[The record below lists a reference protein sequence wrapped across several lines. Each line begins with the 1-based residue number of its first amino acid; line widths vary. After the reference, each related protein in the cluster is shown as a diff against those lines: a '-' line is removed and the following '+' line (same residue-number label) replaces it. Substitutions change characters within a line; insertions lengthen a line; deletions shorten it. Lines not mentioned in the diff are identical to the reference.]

1 MRNDKIIVSETD
13 VRVSE
18 ILSSGDHADFEQ
30 LLAAKVL
37 LEDQIS
43 KCKVASEMLT
53 QALGNRTYGSVVS
66 ELQSRGILS
75 PSDDTL
81 PMFEIQTKF
90 GDSVKISVSS
100 GTETKYDL
108 SRLKDKGV
116 FDGLPD
122 KYKKISTTLDARAVE
137 SAYESGALEDLL
149 SKNVIKT
156 VRPVLKLRKS
166 VTKTKEGS
174 V

>member
-1 MRNDKIIVSETD
+1 MATIVVNEKSINVSE
-13 VRVSE
+13 V
-18 ILSSGDHADFEQ
+18 LSSGDHAEFEQ
-30 LLAAKVL
+30 LLAAKIL

-43 KCKVASEMLT
+43 KCKAASEMLA
-53 QALGNRTYGSVVS
+53 QVISGRTYGSVVA
-66 ELQSRGILS
+66 ELQERGILT
-75 PSDDTL
+75 PSEDKL
-81 PMFEIQTKF
+81 PVFEVQTRF